1 MRPPMIRLTTF
12 EKITLEKWHKIVYIF
27 VQKEGG
33 MYSKIILKK
42 IQSFPEGEPF
52 VANMF
57 LEIAPY
63 TAIRHTL
70 SRLVKSGHLMR
81 AARGVYVRPKM
92 NRFVG
97 PIPPSSENIVRLKSE
112 GEMIGITGAEAVQ
125 RLGLSTQVVLK
136 EIFLTSGRSRKIRL
150 ENGRE
155 ILLRHAAPR
164 KLMLAGRPAGVALT
178 ALWYLGKN
186 GVTTET
192 IHQIHKRLPP
202 EEFEI
207 LKNETH
213 LMPSWMREK
222 LLNSGEEVAC
232 GR

>member
-1 MRPPMIRLTTF
+1 
-12 EKITLEKWHKIVYIF
+12 
-27 VQKEGG
+27 

-70 SRLVKSGHLMR
+70 SRLVKSGYLMR
-81 AARGVYVRPKM
+81 VARGVYVRPKM

-97 PIPPSSENIVRLKSE
+97 PVPPTSEKIIQLKSE
-112 GEMIGITGAEAVQ
+112 GETIGITGAEAVQ
-125 RLGLSTQVVLK
+125 RLGLSTQVILK
-136 EIFLTSGRSRKIRL
+136 EIFLTSGRSRKIQL

-155 ILLRHAAPR
+155 IILRHAAPR
-164 KLMLAGRPAGVALT
+164 KLTLAGRPAGVALA

-192 IHQIHKRLPP
+192 IHQIRRRLPA
-202 EEFEI
+202 EEFEA
-207 LKNETH
+207 LKRESRS
-213 LMPSWMREK
+213 MPAWMCER
-222 LLNSGEEVAC
+222 LLNFREEAASG
-232 GR
+232 